1 MSDEINRRAFRAARL
16 ERLVMKSALRELI
29 AAAKN
34 MRDASNALWHA
45 HNPEDGP
52 ENAVAMPIDDA
63 KELYGEAWQRLQ
75 RAEYYAE
82 KARDGP

>member
-1 MSDEINRRAFRAARL
+1 MTDDSAF
-16 ERLVMKSALRELI
+16 RELI

-34 MRDASNALWHA
+34 MRDACNTLWHA

-52 ENAVAMPIDDA
+52 ENTIALSEDEAQ
-63 KELYGEAWQRLQ
+63 ELYGAAFERLQ

-82 KARDGP
+82 NALK